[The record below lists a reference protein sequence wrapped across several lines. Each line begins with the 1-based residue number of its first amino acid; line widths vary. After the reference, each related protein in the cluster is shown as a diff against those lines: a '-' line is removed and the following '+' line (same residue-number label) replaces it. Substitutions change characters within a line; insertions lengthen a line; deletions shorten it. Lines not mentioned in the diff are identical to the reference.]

1 MKDAYEFVVGGY
13 DYTKSYRTFVRELKK
28 GNAIKFKK
36 NSDILQVSLM
46 D

>member
-1 MKDAYEFVVGGY
+1 MKGAYEFVAGGY

-28 GNAIKFKK
+28 EDVIEFKK
-36 NSDILQVSLM
+36 NGDILQVSLM